1 MPSSLQVDQI
11 QSADGNTTYLNNG
24 TLSNLTFPAGHVLQV
39 VHFEETETNT
49 LTTSWVNY
57 YEKSITLKSS
67 SSDVYINHVWQYS
80 ATNNSGHGG
89 RIYRNNSATVTTS
102 HTAVWTK
109 NQENS
114 GGDPW
119 SYYVSGSDKNAT
131 GTLLAKDTLSG
142 FNAGDTLYYGFFY
155 RKGGTPAVYIG
166 SNDHQDG
173 FFATHF
179 YEVAK

>member
-1 MPSSLQVDQI
+1 MASIKFNNVEVFDSNGKVTASGMPVGS
-11 QSADGNTTYLNNG
+11 
-24 TLSNLTFPAGHVLQV
+24 VLQV

-57 YEKSITLKSS
+57 YEKSLTLKSS

-80 ATNNSGHGG
+80 AVDNSGHGG

-102 HTAVWTK
+102 HTAISTK

-119 SYYVSGSDKNAT
+119 SLYVSGAGKNAT
-131 GTLLAKDTLSG
+131 ATLLAKDTLSG

-155 RKGGTPAVYIG
+155 RKAGTPAVYIG

-173 FFATHF
+173 FLATQF